1 MTSQTYTWKELGA
14 QALADRPGYFMT
26 AAGGNGY
33 RLYKGEPTALTFVGF
48 YKSWNEMFASAV
60 IA

>member
-1 MTSQTYTWKELGA
+1 
-14 QALADRPGYFMT
+14 MT